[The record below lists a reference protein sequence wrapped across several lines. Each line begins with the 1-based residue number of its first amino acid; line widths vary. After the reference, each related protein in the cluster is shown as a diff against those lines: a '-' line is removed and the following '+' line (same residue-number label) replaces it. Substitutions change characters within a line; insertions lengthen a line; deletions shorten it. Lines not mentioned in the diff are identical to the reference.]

1 MDAIPND
8 LDRLF
13 SAYADGDRDAFPGL
27 VDALYCELKQIAHGQ
42 LRRLRPGSLQ
52 TTALVHEAYLK
63 LASGREIVLRDREHF
78 FAVCARAMRH
88 LVVDEYRARLAGKR
102 GGGAEVLPIETGLH
116 LVAAEPPDVE
126 RVHEALERLETVHP
140 RLVRQVE
147 LRVFAG
153 FSESDTA
160 ELLGT
165 TLRTTQRD
173 WQRAR
178 AWLRVE
184 LEAGA

>member
-13 SAYADGDRDAFPGL
+13 AAYAAGDPEAFQGL
-27 VDALYCELKQIAHGQ
+27 VGELYGELKQIARGQ
-42 LRRLRPGSLQ
+42 LRRARPGILQ

-63 LASGREIVLRDREHF
+63 LAAGRDIPLRDREHF
-78 FAVCARAMRH
+78 FAVCARAMRQ
-88 LVVDEYRARLAGKR
+88 LVVDEHRARMADKR
-102 GGGAEVLPIETGLH
+102 GAGAEVLPIETGLH
-116 LVAAEPPDVE
+116 LVAAEPPDLE
-126 RVHEALERLETVHP
+126 RVNEALERLEAAHP

-153 FSESDTA
+153 FSEAETA
-160 ELLGT
+160 ELLGA

-184 LEAGA
+184 LEGGA